1 MNHISQN
8 KMSLRNLFITILKMV
23 LTQWFIYIIPTNN
36 ELNSRDLTVKTIRC
50 RFLSSDEGLSAIIL
64 DLGTMRWDCQST
76 THFFFVWRGFILIFH
91 PFIDKELLPRTC
103 RSFMIIRIVIVRKI
117 VEAYTCVYLIHAITW
132 TVHFNGSACNM
143 HFTFRQV
150 TWTHMEQL
158 GRVWE

>member
-64 DLGTMRWDCQST
+64 DLGTMR
-76 THFFFVWRGFILIFH
+76 
-91 PFIDKELLPRTC
+91 
-103 RSFMIIRIVIVRKI
+103 
-117 VEAYTCVYLIHAITW
+117 
-132 TVHFNGSACNM
+132 
-143 HFTFRQV
+143 
-150 TWTHMEQL
+150 
-158 GRVWE
+158 